1 MYWYD
6 AILVGHL
13 SVCVTLCISSSS
25 HALNTCCIFASLTSW
40 PICFSPFV
48 LQCIVVQSVICY
60 WIYFGILCS
69 FSCDDCVVF
78 FSSLTLHPDRALVA
92 TGQTG
97 KSPYICV
104 WDSNSLNTLSI
115 LKGGHTHGVGAVS
128 FDKDGNV
135 RLQFIQ

>member
-25 HALNTCCIFASLTSW
+25 HALNTCYIFASLTSW

-78 FSSLTLHPDRALVA
+78 FPALLF
-92 TGQTG
+92 TQTG
-97 KSPYICV
+97 LLLPQDKQG
-104 WDSNSLNTLSI
+104 SL
-115 LKGGHTHGVGAVS
+115 HTYVYGIAIPLIHSLFWKEVTHME
-128 FDKDGNV
+128 
-135 RLQFIQ
+135 LEQFPLIKMEM